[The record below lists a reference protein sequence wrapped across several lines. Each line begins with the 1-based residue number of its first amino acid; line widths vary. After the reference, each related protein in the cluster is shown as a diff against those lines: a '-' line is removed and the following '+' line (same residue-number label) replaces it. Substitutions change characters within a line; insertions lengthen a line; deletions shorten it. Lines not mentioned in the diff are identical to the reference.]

1 MLVKKSLSVLVML
14 GILFNTANLS
24 SLEAAT
30 FEDINQ
36 SSVFITQNTNYTC
49 TLAAATILLRRT
61 AMMRG
66 DSDWDT
72 ITESTVRSTAW
83 LEDAGLLNS
92 FEYKGIVIKNQKFN
106 SGRAGL
112 IRLLEE
118 HPEGI
123 VIYRSGIHAM
133 VLTDYTDGI
142 FYLADTGGFG
152 PAYTRFPETQMA
164 QNANSG
170 LTIDNVDQIWY
181 VESPDVN
188 LDSSFNNYTKTD
200 LGNEFYASVYNSSLE
215 VALSADGNNAYGGKV
230 NDGDEQL
237 WKFVKQSDGSYSI
250 TNKKSELSL
259 DVSNYGTTGG
269 TNIQLCEFS
278 GNTAQQFFI
287 YNAID
292 GYLIKPKCSGLVFDL
307 ETFNDCNLA
316 TYPLDDNLDN
326 KKFLIKKYYDDNK
339 LADFGDEFDAN
350 IYNPKLNLYLTA
362 NDFNVSG
369 EEKSNQENQ
378 IWHFT
383 KNSDGGYFVKSR
395 SSSLNMDVLNFGSD
409 NGTNIQ
415 LVVPVNNLAQL
426 FYIYESHEGFL
437 FRPACSGL
445 VFDLEN
451 FNSYN
456 LATYELDDYY
466 DNKEFRI
473 IKLTDEDFVLGDCN
487 SDGTISTADIV
498 TLKKWLLNI
507 ENTKIDV
514 DAADFNQN
522 GSVDVIDY
530 IMLKNIFLS

>member
-1 MLVKKSLSVLVML
+1 MLC
-14 GILFNTANLS
+14 ILFNTANLS

-72 ITESTVRSTAW
+72 ITESAVRSTAW
-83 LEDAGLLNS
+83 LEGAGLLNS
-92 FEYKGIVIKNQKFN
+92 FEYKGIVIKNRRFN

-112 IRLLEE
+112 ISLLEE

-133 VLTDYTDGI
+133 VLTDYTDGV

-181 VESPDVN
+181 AESPDVN
-188 LDSSFNNYTKTD
+188 LDSPFNNYTKAD
-200 LGNEFYASVYNSSLE
+200 LGSEFYASIYNSSLD
-215 VALSADGNNAYGGKV
+215 VALSFDESNVYGAKS
-230 NDGDEQL
+230 NDGDEHL
-237 WKFVKQSDGSYSI
+237 WKFVKQSDGGYTI
-250 TNKKSELSL
+250 TNRKSGLSL
-259 DVSNYGTTGG
+259 DVSNYGTSGG

-278 GNTAQQFFI
+278 GNSAQQFYI
-287 YNAID
+287 YNAGD
-292 GYLIKPKCSGLVFDL
+292 GYLIKPKCSNLVFDL
-307 ETFNDCNLA
+307 ETFNNFNLA
-316 TYPLDDNLDN
+316 TYPLDENLEN
-326 KKFLIKKYYDDNK
+326 KKFLIKKYYCDNK
-339 LADFGDEFDAN
+339 LSDFGDEFDAY
-350 IYNPKLNLYLTA
+350 IYNRKLKRYLTE
-362 NDFNVSG
+362 NGFNVSG
-369 EEKSNQENQ
+369 EEKSNLENQ

-383 KNSDGGYFVKSR
+383 KNSDGGYFIKNK
-395 SSSLNMDVLNFGSD
+395 SSSLNMDVLNFGSE

-415 LVVPVNNLAQL
+415 LIDPVNNLAQL
-426 FYIYESHEGFL
+426 FYIYESHDGFI
-437 FRPACSGL
+437 FRPACSDL
-445 VFDLEN
+445 VFDLEK

-466 DNKEFRI
+466 DNKEFSI
-473 IKLTDEDFVLGDCN
+473 IKLTDEDIVLGDCN
-487 SDGTISTADIV
+487 NDGTISAADIV
-498 TLKKWLLNI
+498 ALKKWLLNI
-507 ENTKIDV
+507 EGAEININ
-514 DAADFNQN
+514 AADFNQN
-522 GSVDVIDY
+522 GSVDILDF
-530 IMLKNIFLS
+530 IMLKTQFLA